1 MAETNLDQVCTTVEC
16 QHSCFAL
23 AIRVLRLVEKKVT
36 LKDDIDGCDDDEE
49 DEEVN
54 GSRKNEGKER
64 ERERER
70 ERKAT
75 VCSCNDDMYSHV
87 FYMLWNTTVFISEQT
102 MNGSII
108 ISWF

>member
-16 QHSCFAL
+16 HHSRFAL

-64 ERERER
+64 ERERE
-70 ERKAT
+70 KG
-75 VCSCNDDMYSHV
+75 YSV
-87 FYMLWNTTVFISEQT
+87 LL
-102 MNGSII
+102 
-108 ISWF
+108 